1 MCYEDRFYK
10 DCGHLSHKKLVFCSR
25 GRIDLLT
32 GDYIGCKAFYA
43 SNRTEYAVTKLPG
56 YCDSYEC
63 WLASRVRYGW
73 RCHKCS
79 QTNPKKE
86 GRFCRGSDCGHQYPT
101 MCYIEDYLK
110 ECGHFW
116 PERIIY
122 CDRHGRNLNH
132 VGPER
137 RPCKS
142 FDPDTCRTTIPVPG
156 HCDNEVCWR
165 VSQVKSDWTCH
176 RCARR
181 D

>member
-63 WLASRVRYGW
+63 WLESRVRYGW

-79 QTNPKKE
+79 RTNPKKE
-86 GRFCRGSDCGHQYPT
+86 GRFCRGSDCGHQ
-101 MCYIEDYLK
+101 
-110 ECGHFW
+110 
-116 PERIIY
+116 
-122 CDRHGRNLNH
+122 
-132 VGPER
+132 V
-137 RPCKS
+137 
-142 FDPDTCRTTIPVPG
+142 
-156 HCDNEVCWR
+156 
-165 VSQVKSDWTCH
+165 
-176 RCARR
+176 
-181 D
+181 